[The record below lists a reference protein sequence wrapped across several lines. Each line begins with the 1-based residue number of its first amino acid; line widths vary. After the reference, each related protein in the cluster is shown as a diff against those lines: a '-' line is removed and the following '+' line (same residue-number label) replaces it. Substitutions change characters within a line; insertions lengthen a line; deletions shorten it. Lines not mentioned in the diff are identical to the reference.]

1 MTMRK
6 TYIAPVFEIVRFN
19 PSDII
24 ATSGSLGVFDG
35 TTDIYQSRD
44 GGWEEVGGDWAIGQ
58 GDF

>member
-6 TYIAPVFEIVRFN
+6 IYIAPVFEIVRFN

-35 TTDIYQSRD
+35 TTDTYQSRD
-44 GGWEEVGGDWAIGQ
+44 GGWEEVGSDW
-58 GDF
+58 